1 MISWER
7 APQVGT
13 EIALCCQLEKWGLK
27 MEEIRD
33 ISGLGKEKKKHVR
46 KLCLQ
51 DRKPLGV
58 WGGY

>member
-33 ISGLGKEKKKHVR
+33 ISGLGKEKKHVT

>member
-13 EIALCCQLEKWGLK
+13 EIVLCCQLEKWGLK

-33 ISGLGKEKKKHVR
+33 ISGLGKEKKTCHKAM
-46 KLCLQ
+46 
-51 DRKPLGV
+51 PSG
-58 WGGY
+58 

>member
-33 ISGLGKEKKKHVR
+33 ISRLGKKKKHVT

-58 WGGY
+58 